1 MQLFPDASAEHIRAL
16 EEQMRLS
23 VSPKNAVRLESE
35 MHRIDVRDSA
45 QQITV
50 PTLVLHSREDQAV
63 PFEEGRLLASLIPKA
78 QFVALESKNHLLRED
93 EAAWPKFVAALRGF
107 LGEDAE

>member
-1 MQLFPDASAEHIRAL
+1 
-16 EEQMRLS
+16 
-23 VSPKNAVRLESE
+23 
-35 MHRIDVRDSA
+35 MHRIDVRDRA

-78 QFVALESKNHLLRED
+78 QFVALESKNHVLTEH
-93 EAAWPKFVAALRGF
+93 EAAWQKFVEAVRSF
-107 LGEDAE
+107 LGEDDE